1 MASQDLS
8 MKILGRGKND
18 PWSHNQN
25 FKAKAVTWGCSS
37 IGRAAAL
44 QAVGQEFKPP
54 QLHQRTGVGE
64 RNWGTEKVEAK
75 RAGT

>member
-1 MASQDLS
+1 MPVLRNGIPNLS
-8 MKILGRGKND
+8 RLAGWMEKND

-25 FKAKAVTWGCSS
+25 FKENAVTWGCSS

-54 QLHQRTGVGE
+54 QLHQRTGVG
-64 RNWGTEKVEAK
+64 RD
-75 RAGT
+75 